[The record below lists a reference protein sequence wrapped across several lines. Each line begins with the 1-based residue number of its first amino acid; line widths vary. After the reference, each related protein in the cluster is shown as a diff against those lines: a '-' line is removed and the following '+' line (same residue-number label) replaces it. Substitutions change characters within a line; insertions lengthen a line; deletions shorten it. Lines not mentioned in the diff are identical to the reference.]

1 MLFPEN
7 DGNQPGN
14 SMTKMYEINAD
25 KTIDQKKFSFSPKI
39 VTLQDMCPRNEKWYK
54 ISAIE

>member
-1 MLFPEN
+1 
-7 DGNQPGN
+7 
-14 SMTKMYEINAD
+14 MTKMYEINAD